1 LKDDFTRFPNSQPST
16 FCVLLLFVKKF
27 LKKIV
32 RSGVE
37 AGQGVASHLA

>member
-1 LKDDFTRFPNSQPST
+1 LKDDFTRFPNNQPST
-16 FCVLLLFVKKF
+16 FCVLLFVKKF

>member
-1 LKDDFTRFPNSQPST
+1 LKDDFTRFPNNQPST
-16 FCVLLLFVKKF
+16 FRVLLFVKKF